1 MDAKYRPQI
10 FFPSLKFLN
19 IKSIVKNKDMD
30 ARNSGYYWFVK
41 EDIGIRAE
49 YKNLYKI
56 TSYCDFNFISFPFE
70 NLKCDMI
77 FRSSQS
83 SSKWTSLLKPQ
94 LFSGYINTDKNTVLV
109 NTSLPYEILAGKIDP
124 FLMLIGGSNYS
135 ATGISFRMKRN
146 DLGML
151 VSQFYGPTAIFT
163 ILSMLSYNIDVAM
176 VGFLSISFLIRPK
189 IIQT

>member
-41 EDIGIRAE
+41 EDVGIRAE

-56 TSYCDFNFISFPFE
+56 TSYCDFNFSSFPFE

-109 NTSLPYEILAGKIDP
+109 NTSLPYEILAGKIEP

-176 VGFLSISFLIRPK
+176 VSF
-189 IIQT
+189 